1 MLSLSLTPFSEITTW
16 QSVGAIKIIN
26 RGERTMRNSLNLG
39 SLPDWL
45 VGLQT
50 TLRVDKVRRENGV
63 DERRLAQAGLA

>member
-1 MLSLSLTPFSEITTW
+1 
-16 QSVGAIKIIN
+16 
-26 RGERTMRNSLNLG
+26 MRNSLNLG